1 MKWSTKQELSKFV
14 NLEAW
19 KSRLSDYKHF
29 AFITC
34 KYLAKLTRIENNI
47 EKVVVVVVDDAIV
60 VDVVVQV
67 A

>member
-47 EKVVVVVVDDAIV
+47 EKVVVDDAIV